1 MNPGEH
7 DRIETLLAEALAAHD
22 QGGEAALAAFVDAH
36 PGDRPALERGL
47 LRCRQMGLL
56 GEPPSPRDF
65 PERLGEFR
73 LVRRLGSGGMGVV
86 YEAAQ
91 ESLGRSVALKLVRPE
106 LLYFEGA
113 RERFRRE
120 IEAVARLQHPAIV
133 PVLASGEQDG
143 VPFYAME
150 LMHGLTVQELCTT
163 LAGRDP
169 ATLRAEDL
177 RQALGSDGSGTD
189 PLRGSWWQVCVRVV
203 HTVALGVRHAHLR
216 GIVHRDI
223 KPSNVMLTRDGRSV
237 LLDFGVAL
245 LGGRSEFTRTGNT
258 PGSPAF
264 MSPEQLRGD
273 AVDERTDVYS
283 LGASLWQM
291 LTLVPPFRGEKDL
304 QRIRTG
310 DLPSLTAH
318 NREVPRE
325 LVVVVHKAMDR
336 DRERR
341 YADVEAFADDL
352 LAVLQ
357 RRPIRAR
364 RLGPWLHTWRWCQR
378 HRGLASAL
386 AGMLLFA
393 LLLPTALAIRE
404 RQLLREMDQSLDAT
418 LQAIQSILVEV
429 GSERLRHQPGGDET
443 AGKALAEAV
452 VLHRALLDKHAD
464 NQRLVGNAADTLM
477 ALGLHRVRHGQLD
490 RARELFTEAVA
501 RLGGDDPT
509 VPSGRLLKRSL
520 AHTHLGDLAARTG
533 DPTSADREHDAATTD
548 LDGAARDPAL
558 RIDTMRARVELALQ
572 RLDQGDFTA
581 TPELPFTIGAAAVQL
596 ARQLCAE
603 KANPSDTVQLV
614 SLLRVLGNLHR
625 RQKQLDEARAA
636 LDEALRLARTL
647 PADAPIW
654 PPASQVTA
662 GVLLTLGLVQLDQRD
677 RSTFET
683 LKEALALREAG
694 VAEHPRDVLLRSEL
708 GAVLHALA
716 QMNVAQAQ
724 DELALERLDRAITE
738 QRQVVAAMPT
748 FVQGHDYLRNHL
760 SLRGTQLARLGRAAD
775 LQGNAEE
782 LAAMR
787 KDPSAL
793 RSAARHFLRLATLR
807 ETSPPATGT
816 PTTLDA
822 EGCRA
827 RALQLL
833 LDAEAIGWGPNNPLD
848 EALYAPLQGRP
859 EFEALRRRVATRV
872 AAPPRRG

>member
-1 MNPGEH
+1 MAPGDH

-22 QGGEAALAAFVDAH
+22 QGGEAALVAFLAAHAS
-36 PGDRPALERGL
+36 DRAALERGL

-150 LMHGLTVQELCTT
+150 LMHGLTVQELCTA

-189 PLRGSWWQVCVRVV
+189 PLRGAWWQVCGRVV
-203 HTVALGVRHAHLR
+203 HAVALGVRHAHLR

-245 LGGRSEFTRTGNT
+245 LGGRGEFTRTGNT

-283 LGASLWQM
+283 LGATLWQM

-304 QRIRTG
+304 QRIRDG
-310 DLPSLTAH
+310 ELPSLTAH

-341 YADVEAFADDL
+341 YADVDAFADDL

-364 RLGPWLHTWRWCQR
+364 RLGPWLRTWRWCQR
-378 HRGLASAL
+378 HRGLATAL
-386 AGMLLFA
+386 AGLVLFA
-393 LLLPTALAIRE
+393 LLLPTALAVRE
-404 RQLLREMDQSLDAT
+404 RQLLRELDQSQDAT

-443 AGKALAEAV
+443 AGKALTEAV
-452 VLHRALLDKHAD
+452 ALHRALLGKHAD
-464 NQRLVGNAADTLM
+464 NPRLVGNAADALM
-477 ALGLHRVRHGQLD
+477 ALALHGVRHGQLD
-490 RARELFTEAVA
+490 RARELFAEAVA

-520 AHTHLGDLAARTG
+520 AHLHLGDLAAQIG
-533 DPTSADREHDAATTD
+533 DPARADREYEAATQD

-572 RLDQGDFTA
+572 RLAHGDFAT
-581 TPELPFTIGAAAVQL
+581 TPELPFTIGADALQL

-603 KANPSDTVQLV
+603 KDNPSDTVQLV
-614 SLLRVLGNLHR
+614 SLLQGLGNRQR
-625 RQKQLDEARAA
+625 RNKQLEPARSM
-636 LDEALRLARTL
+636 LEEALAIARTL
-647 PADAPIW
+647 PPDAPIW

-662 GVLLTLGLVQLDQRD
+662 AVLQTLGLVKLDQRD

-683 LKEALALREAG
+683 LQEALALREAG
-694 VAEHPRDVLLRSEL
+694 VAAQPRDVLLRSEL
-708 GAVLHALA
+708 GAVLHTLA

-724 DELALERLDRAITE
+724 DELALERLDRAIAE

-760 SLRGTQLARLGRAAD
+760 ALRGTQLARLGRADD

-782 LAAMR
+782 LASMR
-787 KDPSAL
+787 TDPSAL
-793 RSAARHFLRLATLR
+793 RAAASHFLRLGTLR
-807 ETSPPATGT
+807 EAAPPATGAT
-816 PTTLDA
+816 ASLDA
-822 EGCRA
+822 EACRA

-833 LDAEAIGWGPNNPLD
+833 IDAEAIGWGSNNPLD
-848 EALYAPLQGRP
+848 EALYAPLKGRP
-859 EFEALRRRVATRV
+859 SFESLRARV
-872 AAPPRRG
+872 AARVGTASRRG

>member
-1 MNPGEH
+1 MAPSDH

-22 QGGEAALAAFVDAH
+22 QGGEAALAAFVEAH
-36 PGDRPALERGL
+36 AGDRSALERGL

-56 GEPPSPRDF
+56 GEVRSARDF

-150 LMHGLTVQELCTT
+150 LMQGLTVQELCTA

-177 RQALGSDGSGTD
+177 RTALGSDGSGTD
-189 PLRGSWWQVCVRVV
+189 PLHGAWWQVCVRVV
-203 HTVALGVRHAHLR
+203 HAVALGVRHAHLR

-245 LGGRSEFTRTGNT
+245 LGGRGEFTRTGNT

-283 LGASLWQM
+283 LGATLWQM
-291 LTLVPPFRGEKDL
+291 LALVPPFRGEKDL
-304 QRIRTG
+304 QRIRDG
-310 DLPSLTAH
+310 ELPSLLAR
-318 NREVPRE
+318 NREVPHE

-341 YADVEAFADDL
+341 YPDVEAFADDL

-364 RLGPWLHTWRWCQR
+364 RLGLPLRTWRWCQR
-378 HRGLASAL
+378 HRGLATGL
-386 AGMLLFA
+386 AAMLLLG
-393 LLLPTALAIRE
+393 LLLPLALVLRE
-404 RQLLREMDQSLDAT
+404 RQLLREMDQSLGAT
-418 LQAIQSILVEV
+418 LQAIQTILVEV
-429 GSERLRHQPGGDET
+429 GSDRLRHQPGGDAI
-443 AGKALAEAV
+443 AGKALTEAV
-452 VLHRALLDKHAD
+452 ALHRALLRKHAD
-464 NQRLVGNAADTLM
+464 NPRLVGNAADTLM
-477 ALGLHRVRHGQLD
+477 ALALHGVRHGQP
-490 RARELFTEAVA
+490 AQAQELFAEAVA

-520 AHTHLGDLAARTG
+520 AHTHLGDLAAKHG
-533 DPTSADREHDAATTD
+533 DRARADREYAAAAVD
-548 LDGAARDPAL
+548 LDGAARDEAL
-558 RIDTMRARVELALQ
+558 RVDTMRARVELALQ
-572 RLDQGDFTA
+572 RLLHGDFTTA
-581 TPELPFTIGAAAVQL
+581 PELPYSLGNDAVRM

-603 KANPSDTVQLV
+603 KDNPSDAVQLA
-614 SLLRVLGNLHR
+614 SLLQVLGNRHR
-625 RQKQLDEARAA
+625 RDEQLETARSMLEEALAIARA
-636 LDEALRLARTL
+636 L

-662 GVLLTLGLVQLDQRD
+662 SVLQTLGLVKLDQRD

-694 VAEHPRDVLLRSEL
+694 VAEQPHDVLLRSEL
-708 GAVLHALA
+708 GAMLHTLA

-738 QRQVVAAMPT
+738 QRRVVAAMPT

-760 SLRGTQLARLGRAAD
+760 TLRGTQLARLGRADD
-775 LQGNAEE
+775 LQANAEE

-787 KDPSAL
+787 TDPSAL

-807 ETSPPATGT
+807 EASPPATGT
-816 PTTLDA
+816 ALDA

-833 LDAEAIGWGPNNPLD
+833 VDAEAIGWGPNNPLD

-859 EFEALRRRVATRV
+859 EFEALRTRV
-872 AAPPRRG
+872 AARVQSPRRG